1 MSAGHFHGKVAVITG
16 ASSGIGAETA
26 RLLAD
31 EGYRLVLTA
40 RRRDRLDAVANEIR
54 EKRPGLEI
62 AVVAV
67 DLSDLESIDR
77 VISTAVDRFGGIDVL
92 INNAGFGL
100 ADPFSESDPEA
111 IERQIV
117 VNFTAP
123 VLLTRRALPHLI
135 ASKGTIINVGSSI
148 TAIANPVMGVYGATK
163 AALAYWNDALR
174 RELMLK
180 EVTVCLVEPG
190 PVETDFFDA
199 ACEQSGKPVVRNPLT
214 NPPPGLAAPVRKVAA
229 RIARLLVA
237 PRRRVSPDE
246 RVTTAF
252 RAIGLVFRIAPSLG
266 DRAVSTVMKRANDY
280 KQKQQNS
287 SSSETVV
294 AAVGSDS
301 SGREN

>member
-40 RRRDRLDAVANEIR
+40 RRRDRLDAIANEIR
-54 EKRPGLEI
+54 EKKPGLEI

-67 DLSDLESIDR
+67 DLSDLASIDR

-117 VNFTAP
+117 VYFTAP
-123 VLLTRRALPHLI
+123 VLLTRCALPHLI
-135 ASKGTIINVGSSI
+135 ESKGMIINVGSSI
-148 TAIANPVMGVYGATK
+148 TALANPVMGVYGATK

-180 EVTVCLVEPG
+180 KVTVCLVEPG
-190 PVETDFFDA
+190 PVETEFFDA
-199 ACEQSGKPVVRNPLT
+199 ACAQSGKPVVRNPLT
-214 NPPPGLAAPVRKVAA
+214 NPPPGFAAPVRKVAA

-237 PRRRVSPDE
+237 PRRRISPDE

-252 RAIGLVFRIAPSLG
+252 RAIGIAFRIAPSLG
-266 DRAVSTVMKRANDY
+266 DWAVSSVMKRASDY
-280 KQKQQNS
+280 KQKQQGAS
-287 SSSETVV
+287 SLDTVE
-294 AAVGSDS
+294 ATVGAISDA
-301 SGREN
+301 REN